1 MSSKD
6 ENEHNE
12 NDKTLMSSKDNDD
25 NENDKTLMSSK
36 DDDDDD
42 ETINQNNYDKI
53 KQMIV

>member
-36 DDDDDD
+36 DDDDD
-42 ETINQNNYDKI
+42 ETINQNNNDKI

>member
-36 DDDDDD
+36 DDDDD
-42 ETINQNNYDKI
+42 ETINQNNNVKI